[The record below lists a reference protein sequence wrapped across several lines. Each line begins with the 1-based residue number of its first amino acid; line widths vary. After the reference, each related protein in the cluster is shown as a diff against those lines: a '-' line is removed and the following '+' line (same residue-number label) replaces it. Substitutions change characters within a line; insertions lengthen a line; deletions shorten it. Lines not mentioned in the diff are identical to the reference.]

1 MSMDCEVVKRSL
13 GAWLD
18 GEMSHSE
25 AGEIR
30 GHLQECP
37 LCLGEKTQ
45 LERLQTSLKSFLER
59 RASKVDFDPF
69 WHGVR
74 ERILEKRPWHVRL
87 LDWARPAL
95 YPQRLAW
102 AIPVV
107 IVLLLGSLSLER
119 FFPEGASA
127 NNLTRVESID
137 SHGFNVALFRESE
150 TKTTVIWLFESQ
162 EEEDESSGEPSPSKP
177 SF

>member
-1 MSMDCEVVKRSL
+1 MIMDCEVVKRSL

-18 GEMSHSE
+18 GELSHSE
-25 AGEIR
+25 AEKIR
-30 GHLQECP
+30 GHLQECR

-45 LERLQTSLKSFLER
+45 LEHLQASLKSFLER
-59 RASKVDFDPF
+59 RASEVDFDPF
-69 WHGVR
+69 WNGVR
-74 ERILEKRPWHVRL
+74 QRILEKKPWHVRL
-87 LDWARPAL
+87 LDWVRPTL

-107 IVLLLGSLSLER
+107 IVLLLGVLSMEQ
-119 FFPEGASA
+119 FFPEVSST

-137 SHGFNVALFRESE
+137 GHGFNVALFRESE
-150 TKTTVIWLFESQ
+150 TKTTVIWLFESH
-162 EEEDESSGEPSPSKP
+162 EEEDESSGESTPSKP